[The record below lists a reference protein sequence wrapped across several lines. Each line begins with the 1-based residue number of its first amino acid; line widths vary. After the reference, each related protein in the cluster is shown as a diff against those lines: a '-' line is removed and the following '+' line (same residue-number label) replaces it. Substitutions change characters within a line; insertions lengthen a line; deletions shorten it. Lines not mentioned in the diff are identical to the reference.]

1 VEELSSFI
9 STAPMSGEALF
20 NAHAVLKVP
29 VELRIEA
36 LQSQLEQLADDLIV
50 EISLA
55 TIE

>member
-1 VEELSSFI
+1 
-9 STAPMSGEALF
+9 
-20 NAHAVLKVP
+20 